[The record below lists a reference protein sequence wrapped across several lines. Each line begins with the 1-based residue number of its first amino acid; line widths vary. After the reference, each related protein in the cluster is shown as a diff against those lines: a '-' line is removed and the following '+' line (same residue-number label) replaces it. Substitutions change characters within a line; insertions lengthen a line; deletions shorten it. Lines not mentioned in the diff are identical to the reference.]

1 GGGWMN
7 LSGTARPELPD
18 APEVGAPRC
27 FLAFVWAALAIGW
40 AEALEIRLRDGV
52 EVEGVLALRIEGAVV
67 EAATRAG
74 AWTHAFR
81 VDDVLLVRAVARG
94 GAAAQRP

>member
-1 GGGWMN
+1 MD
-7 LSGTARPELPD
+7 LSGTARPELPG
-18 APEVGAPRC
+18 APEMGAAHRL
-27 FLAFVWAALAIGW
+27 LAFGWAALASGR